1 MKYGKPK
8 ENIPDGGRPG
18 LSYKTRDIK
27 KELEE
32 ARRQYGDIE

>member
-8 ENIPDGGRPG
+8 EDIPDGGRQG
-18 LSYKTRDIK
+18 LSYKARDIK